1 MKSNTEQL
9 AIAKK
14 YVGYGGSKFR
24 KFCGLPAG
32 AAWCDAY
39 VTTIF
44 HEAGNSSLFCNGT
57 KQTYCPT
64 TIKWCLKNLASVPPF
79 LALPSDIIFF
89 DWELN
94 GIPNHIGFVRERK
107 DCDSIYTI
115 EGNTNGSICAKKIR
129 NTKYVQGIF
138 RPHFKATY
146 KIGALEID
154 GLCGYNTIAMLQK
167 ALGVPVDGILG
178 QGTVKALQRKAGV
191 SADGLWGKGTSKA
204 VQKMVGVTADGLFG
218 KDSTKALQRWINN
231 KVYPQSVTPTTTT
244 TTWVDKANAWARK
257 IASEKYHYVRWKSGI
272 TATHT
277 CPICNGRKYDNYY
290 GWNCIGFA
298 FAVWHHGGG
307 LKNKC
312 SCGVI
317 SSGKGGQWDRLL
329 KDSQATANA
338 NATKWTGVP
347 CTVIRNGGKALT
359 KSMLKAGDILC
370 MYNDGTAQHIIY
382 YMGDGKY
389 ADSNTTGGIGSAK
402 NIRADL
408 TLSNSWLSKIKVAVR
423 YTGK

>member
-24 KFCGLPAG
+24 KFCGLPSG
-32 AAWCDAY
+32 SAWCDAY

-44 HEAGNSSLFCNGT
+44 AEAGNASLFCNGT

-64 TIKWCLKNLASVPPF
+64 TIKWCYNNLASIPPY

-94 GIPNHIGFVRERK
+94 GVPNHIGFVRERK
-107 DCDSIYTI
+107 DCDTIYTI
-115 EGNTNGSICAKKIR
+115 EGNTSGSKCALR
-129 NTKYVQGIF
+129 TRSTKYVQGIF
-138 RPHFKATY
+138 RPHFKASY
-146 KIGALEID
+146 KIGKLDVD
-154 GLCGYNTIAMLQK
+154 GLMGYNTIAMLQK
-167 ALGVPVDGILG
+167 ALGVTVDGILG
-178 QGTVKALQRKAGV
+178 QGTVKALQRKVGV

-204 VQKMVGVTADGLFG
+204 VQKFLGVTADGLFG
-218 KDSTKALQRWINN
+218 KNSVKALQTWVN
-231 KVYPQSVTPTTTT
+231 KVTASTPS
-244 TTWVDKANAWARK
+244 TWVDKANAWARK
-257 IASEKYHYVRWKSGI
+257 IAGEKYHYVKWSKV

-317 SSGKGGQWDRLL
+317 SSGKGGQWDKLL
-329 KDSQATANA
+329 SQSISTANA
-338 NATKWTGVP
+338 NATKWVGIPV
-347 CTVIRNGGKALT
+347 TVIRNGGKAIPQ
-359 KSMLKAGDILC
+359 SMLKAGDICCL
-370 MYNDGTAQHIIY
+370 YKNGTAEHIIY
-382 YMGDGKY
+382 YMGNGKY
-389 ADSNTTGGIGSAK
+389 SDSNTTGGIGNAK

-408 TLSNSWLSKIKVAVR
+408 TLSSSVKSKLKLAIR